1 MVSRK
6 FHPAEKY
13 PVAFITLVFR
23 MYDIVSGKSLRKAIA
38 YVTKIGVTQLI
49 DDNEV

>member
-1 MVSRK
+1 MV
-6 FHPAEKY
+6 
-13 PVAFITLVFR
+13 FITLVFR

-49 DDNEV
+49 DDNDGTSRMKFESPTAT